1 MIISRTPF
9 RMSYVGGGTDIK
21 AFYQEETGAVLSTS
35 IDKYMYVSVHKKFDD
50 GIRIAY
56 SKNEE
61 VSSIEKIQHPLV
73 RESLKLLNINGG
85 LEITSTADIPG
96 VGTGLGSSSSYTVGL
111 LNALNAFKGSSIS
124 TANLAEKAC
133 EFEIIKC
140 KEPIGKQD
148 QYAAAFGGLNLFEFL
163 PDDRVISSPVLCSNE
178 FRKKL
183 NCNTLIFYTGTAR
196 SASKILAEQTK
207 VSSNKDKRIILRRM
221 AQLAYDFKKGI
232 ESKNFNA
239 LGEMLKENWKLK
251 KSLTSDISNTL
262 IDDMY
267 ESAINSGAIGGK
279 LLGAGAGGF
288 MMFLAPKRA
297 QKKIIESLYKFRQV
311 KFNIE
316 NSGSKII
323 YYGE

>member
-1 MIISRTPF
+1 M
-9 RMSYVGGGTDIK
+9 
-21 AFYQEETGAVLSTS
+21 
-35 IDKYMYVSVHKKFDD
+35 
-50 GIRIAY
+50 
-56 SKNEE
+56 
-61 VSSIEKIQHPLV
+61 
-73 RESLKLLNINGG
+73 
-85 LEITSTADIPG
+85 
-96 VGTGLGSSSSYTVGL
+96 
-111 LNALNAFKGSSIS
+111 
-124 TANLAEKAC
+124 
-133 EFEIIKC
+133 
-140 KEPIGKQD
+140 
-148 QYAAAFGGLNLFEFL
+148 
-163 PDDRVISSPVLCSNE
+163 CSNE

-288 MMFLAPKRA
+288 MMFLAPKKL
-297 QKKIIESLYKFRQV
+297 KKKS
-311 KFNIE
+311 
-316 NSGSKII
+316 
-323 YYGE
+323 